1 MRRGRAALGATL
13 LIVAAAVALLPSGA
27 GAATLAEAGW
37 WWRVNDGAL
46 PAALPAPPNVP
57 EGGLMVA
64 GAPDGATA
72 IAALHFDLAEGE
84 SAPVLTLR
92 VAENGDQGGDGALLG
107 ACVTGSAWQPAHGGP
122 WTNKPFAACA
132 DGSVNGVRSDD
143 GTSWTFAL
151 APLVSDGILDITL
164 VPGVD
169 PTRPAGANGSV
180 FQLVFDAPTAASLT
194 TTSGA
199 SGGSDLEVPSFGT
212 DTAGS
217 PSLDTPPFGGDL
229 PPAGGRLH
237 PGAARSRP
245 GPHRHRPGGARAQR
259 PAPHGAHRHGGG
271 PPDARRHRARPVR
284 RRAPLVL
291 PAGATGAPAT
301 RGLRRT
307 PPLGRDRPRR
317 ARACWD
323 RRRGSVRAG
332 SLRRSAAA
340 LRPAR

>member
-1 MRRGRAALGATL
+1 MRRRRAALGAAL
-13 LIVAAAVALLPSGA
+13 LVVAATLALLPSGA
-27 GAATLAEAGW
+27 GAATLAQAGW

-92 VAENGDQGGDGALLG
+92 VAENGDQGGEGALLG

-169 PTRPAGANGSV
+169 PTRPEGANGSV
-180 FQLVFDAPTAASLT
+180 FQLVFEAPTAASLT

-199 SGGSDLEVPSFGT
+199 TGGSDLDLPSFGSDST
-212 DTAGS
+212 GS
-217 PSLDTPPFGGDL
+217 PSLDTPSLGGDL
-229 PPAGGRLH
+229 ALPPAAGFTPALPEADQGLTATAPVVQERNAPLPTAPIATVEDH
-237 PGAARSRP
+237 RTLGAIVLALCGAALLWSSQLAPPEPRRLGAFGARHPSVGTAPVEP
-245 GPHRHRPGGARAQR
+245 GPAATAGVGRFER
-259 PAPHGAHRHGGG
+259 
-271 PPDARRHRARPVR
+271 VR
-284 RRAPLVL
+284 SGSP
-291 PAGATGAPAT
+291 
-301 RGLRRT
+301 
-307 PPLGRDRPRR
+307 PPL
-317 ARACWD
+317 
-323 RRRGSVRAG
+323 
-332 SLRRSAAA
+332 
-340 LRPAR
+340 